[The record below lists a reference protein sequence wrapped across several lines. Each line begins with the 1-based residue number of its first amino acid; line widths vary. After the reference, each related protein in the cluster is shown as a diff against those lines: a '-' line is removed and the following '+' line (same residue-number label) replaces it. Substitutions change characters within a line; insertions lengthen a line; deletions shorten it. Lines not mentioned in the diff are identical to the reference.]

1 VDHISATTV
10 FGMLVWFTIP
20 LRSHFCPSV
29 DLGINFLMSANSVPS
44 SPYFLLYSKVRD
56 IKMGSQSPL
65 SRPPNQMI
73 LIKSPPL
80 PPPVLPPSL

>member
-1 VDHISATTV
+1 
-10 FGMLVWFTIP
+10 
-20 LRSHFCPSV
+20 V

-44 SPYFLLYSKVRD
+44 SPSFLLYSKVRD

-73 LIKSPPL
+73 LIKSPARGAGGGGRGGEET
-80 PPPVLPPSL
+80 